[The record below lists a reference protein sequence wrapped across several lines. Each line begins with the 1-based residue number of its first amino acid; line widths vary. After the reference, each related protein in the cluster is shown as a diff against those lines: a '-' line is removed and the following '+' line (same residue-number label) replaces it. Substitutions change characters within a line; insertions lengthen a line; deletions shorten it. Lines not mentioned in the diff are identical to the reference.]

1 MQISTFAAGQAGLA
15 PSSFPGGLAAAAA
28 ALSDA
33 GAGLDRQLGAYRTLA
48 SEWRA
53 SDAQG
58 RAALAPALN
67 DSPFARRAQAALN
80 SFTRAAWAG
89 PEATP
94 PAPQA
99 QALKAFDSLS
109 GDDQQIVAA
118 LQAGTSPAEH
128 RAKLAA
134 DLEAAQAA
142 ALGRKGDS
150 ITLSAEAQA
159 RLAGKPMQDAP
170 EAAPDAPPQPVLSPA
185 LAAYARAAGG

>member
-1 MQISTFAAGQAGLA
+1 MQISTFAAGQAGPA
-15 PSSFPGGLAAAAA
+15 PSSFPEGLAAAAA
-28 ALSDA
+28 ALSDV
-33 GAGLDRQLGAYRTLA
+33 GAGLDRQLSAYRTLA
-48 SEWRA
+48 AEWRG

-67 DSPFARRAQAALN
+67 DSPFARRAQQALN

-94 PAPQA
+94 PAPEA
-99 QALKAFDSLS
+99 QALKAFDGLS
-109 GDDQQIVAA
+109 ADDQKIVAA

-134 DLEAAQAA
+134 DLDTAETA

-150 ITLSAEAQA
+150 ITLSPEAQA
-159 RLAGKPMQDAP
+159 RLAGAP
-170 EAAPDAPPQPVLSPA
+170 VYEASEAAQTAPPRPALSPA
-185 LAAYARAAGG
+185 LAAYARAARG

>member
-15 PSSFPGGLAAAAA
+15 SPSFPGGLAAAAA
-28 ALSDA
+28 ALNDA

-58 RAALAPALN
+58 RAVLAPALN

-89 PEATP
+89 PDATP
-94 PAPQA
+94 PAPEA

-118 LQAGTSPAEH
+118 LQAGTSPADH

-134 DLEAAQAA
+134 ELDAAETA
-142 ALGRKGDS
+142 ALARKGDS

-159 RLAGKPMQDAP
+159 RLAGKAGQDAA
-170 EAAPDAPPQPVLSPA
+170 EAAPDARPQPALSPA
-185 LAAYARAAGG
+185 LAAYARAAGA